1 MERMRTLLVIG
12 LSLFAAHGGQ
22 RTLLYRSPTD
32 AVGPPVH
39 ARFSPDHRWVLFQ
52 TDGYESASIAAD
64 GLPLLAVPVTGGR
77 AIRIE
82 SHVLPWPDFVQRC
95 GNGFVVSAGLDRY
108 VSARKHIDLIRPPA
122 WRPVDL
128 SRDARSSWYS
138 ATCSPDG
145 KWVAATRTA
154 NGDEHRIDAAERSI
168 WLLAIDGSS
177 RHLLVGRQGDGI
189 SDEGPTWS
197 HDGRFVTYYE
207 HPTRYGARAKVYRI
221 DVASGRRAGPIATV
235 APADDYYG
243 HHTWR
248 ALPLLGKTIAVD
260 PGHNGANW
268 AHPAEINRLVD
279 AGGFRKACD
288 TTGTSTNDGISEA
301 WYDFD
306 VAVRLSRILRFQG
319 AHVVLTRTTNDGVGP
334 CIDER
339 AAIGNRAH
347 ADAAISIHADGGPPG
362 GRGFEVIYKPNAP
375 ASRRLAL
382 AVRRAFAVITG
393 EPYSTYVGRDGLDV
407 RTDLGGL
414 NLSTVPKVL
423 IETANM
429 RNATDA
435 RRIESAAYRQ
445 REAVALARGIES
457 FLR

>member
-1 MERMRTLLVIG
+1 MERMRTLLVVG
-12 LSLFAAHGGQ
+12 LSLFVVHGGH
-22 RTLLYRSPTD
+22 RTLLYTSPTN

-39 ARFSPDHRWVLFQ
+39 ARFSPDRRWVLFQ

-64 GLPLLAVPVTGGR
+64 GLPLLAAPAAGGR
-77 AIRIE
+77 SLRIE
-82 SHVLPWPDFVQRC
+82 SHVLPWPDFLQRC
-95 GNGFVVSAGLDRY
+95 GDGFVVSAGPDRY
-108 VSARKHIDLIRPPA
+108 VSAHKHVDLIRPPT
-122 WRPVDL
+122 WRPVNV
-128 SRDARSSWYS
+128 SHDARYSWYG
-138 ATCSPDG
+138 ATCSPDAT
-145 KWVAATRTA
+145 WVAATRTVD
-154 NGDEHRIDAAERSI
+154 GDEHRIDGAERSI
-168 WLLAIDGSS
+168 WLLAADGST
-177 RHLLVGRQGDGI
+177 RRLLVGRQGDGV
-189 SDEGPTWS
+189 SDEAPSWS
-197 HDGRFVTYYE
+197 ADGRTITYHE
-207 HPTRYGARAKVYRI
+207 HAARYGARARVFRV
-221 DVASGRRAGPIATV
+221 DVATGRRTGPRATV

-268 AHPAEINRLVD
+268 AHPAQIDRLVD

-301 WYDFD
+301 WYDLD
-306 VAVRLSRILRFQG
+306 VALRLAQSLRHEG
-319 AHVVLTRTTNDGVGP
+319 ARVVLTRTTNDGVGP

-362 GRGFEVIYKPNAP
+362 GRGFEVISKPNAP

-382 AVRRAFAVITG
+382 AVRRAFAAGTG
-393 EPYSTYVGRDGLDV
+393 EPYSTYVGHEGLDV

-435 RRIESAAYRQ
+435 RRIESAGYRE

-457 FLR
+457 FLS

>member
-1 MERMRTLLVIG
+1 MERMRTLVAIG
-12 LSLFAAHGGQ
+12 LSLFLAHGSH

-77 AIRIE
+77 VIRVE

-95 GNGFVVSAGLDRY
+95 GDGFVVSAGFDRY
-108 VSARKHIDLIRPPA
+108 VSARKHVDLIRPPR
-122 WRPVDL
+122 WRPVDI
-128 SRDARSSWYS
+128 SRDARWSWY
-138 ATCSPDG
+138 AAACSPDE
-145 KWVAATRTA
+145 KWVAATRTV
-154 NGDEHRIDAAERSI
+154 NGDERRIDAAERSI
-168 WLLAIDGSS
+168 WLLATDGSS
-177 RHLLVGRQGDGI
+177 RRRLVGRASDGI
-189 SDEGPTWS
+189 SDESPRWS
-197 HDGRFVTYYE
+197 ADGRFVTYDE
-207 HPTRYGARAKVYRI
+207 HAARYGARAQVYRI
-221 DVASGRRAGPIATV
+221 DVATGRRIGPLTTV

-243 HHTWR
+243 HQTWR

-268 AHPAEINRLVD
+268 AHRSEIDRLVD

-306 VAVRLSRILRFQG
+306 VAVRLTHILRSQG
-319 AHVVLTRTTNDGVGP
+319 ARVVLTRTSNDGVGP

-362 GRGFEVIYKPNAP
+362 GRGFEVIYTPNAP

-382 AVRRAFAVITG
+382 AVRRAFAAITD

-457 FLR
+457 FLS

>member
-1 MERMRTLLVIG
+1 MERMRTLLVVG
-12 LSLFAAHGGQ
+12 LSLFVAHGGQ
-22 RTLLYRSPTD
+22 RTLLYRSPAD

-39 ARFSPDHRWVLFQ
+39 ARFSPHR
-52 TDGYESASIAAD
+52 
-64 GLPLLAVPVTGGR
+64 
-77 AIRIE
+77 
-82 SHVLPWPDFVQRC
+82 
-95 GNGFVVSAGLDRY
+95 
-108 VSARKHIDLIRPPA
+108 
-122 WRPVDL
+122 
-128 SRDARSSWYS
+128 
-138 ATCSPDG
+138 
-145 KWVAATRTA
+145 
-154 NGDEHRIDAAERSI
+154 EHRFDAGARSI
-168 WLLAIDGSS
+168 WLLAADGSS
-177 RHLLVGRQGDGI
+177 RRVDI
-189 SDEGPTWS
+189 
-197 HDGRFVTYYE
+197 
-207 HPTRYGARAKVYRI
+207 
-221 DVASGRRAGPIATV
+221 ASGRRSD
-235 APADDYYG
+235 DDYG
-243 HHTWR
+243 HNTRR

-288 TTGTSTNDGISEA
+288 TTGTSTGDGLSEA

-306 VAVRLSRILRFQG
+306 VAVRLTRILRSQG
-319 AHVVLTRTTNDGVGP
+319 ARVVLTRRSNDGVGP

-375 ASRRLAL
+375 ASHRLAL
-382 AVRRAFAVITG
+382 AVRRAFALITG

-429 RNATDA
+429 RNAADA
-435 RRIESAAYRQ
+435 QRIESAAYRR
-445 REAVALARGIES
+445 REAVALARALDS
-457 FLR
+457 FLG

>member
-1 MERMRTLLVIG
+1 MRTLLVLG
-12 LSLFAAHGGQ
+12 LSLFVVHGGH
-22 RTLLYRSPTD
+22 RSLLYRSPTD

-64 GLPLLAVPVTGGR
+64 GLPLLAVPLAGGR
-77 AIRIE
+77 AIRGE

-95 GNGFVVSAGLDRY
+95 GDGFVVSAGLDRY
-108 VSARKHIDLIRPPA
+108 VSAHKRVDLVRPPS
-122 WRPVDL
+122 WRPVNL
-128 SRDARSSWYS
+128 SRDAHSSWYAAS
-138 ATCSPDG
+138 CSPDG
-145 KWVAATRTA
+145 TWVAVTRTV
-154 NGDEHRIDAAERSI
+154 NGDEHRIDTAERSI
-168 WLLAIDGSS
+168 WLLAANGTS
-177 RHLLVGRQGDGI
+177 RRLLVGRQGDGV
-189 SDEGPTWS
+189 SDEDPSWS
-197 HDGRFVTYYE
+197 PDGGSVTYYE
-207 HPTRYGARAKVYRI
+207 HAAGSGARAKVYRI
-221 DVASGRRAGPIATV
+221 DVATGRRSGPLATV
-235 APADDYYG
+235 APVDDYYG

-248 ALPLLGKTIAVD
+248 ALPLLGKTIAID

-268 AHPAEINRLVD
+268 AHPAEIDRLVD

-306 VAVRLSRILRFQG
+306 VAVRLTHILRSEG
-319 AHVVLTRTTNDGVGP
+319 ARVVLTRRSNDGVGP

-347 ADAAISIHADGGPPG
+347 ADAAVSIHADGGPPG

-382 AVRRAFAVITG
+382 AVRAAFAGIAH

-445 REAVALARGIES
+445 REAVALARGIQS
-457 FLR
+457 FLS